1 MLVEASARSPC
12 RRRRRS
18 WTGPPSVSYT
28 HLAIAVFG
36 VSGNILW
43 GLALCI
49 GVANLAGGFLGSR
62 TALRNGNAFVRKVFL
77 AMIVILGAKLAW
89 DTIAQFV

>member
-1 MLVEASARSPC
+1 M
-12 RRRRRS
+12 
-18 WTGPPSVSYT
+18 
-28 HLAIAVFG
+28 
-36 VSGNILW
+36 
-43 GLALCI
+43 

-77 AMIVILGAKLAW
+77 AMLVILGAKLAL